1 MSRAQDVATQAIKDI
16 FGQNESFDEAAA
28 KAPSSFAKEIIR
40 FDESG
45 DAVDLGRRT
54 VVRAGF
60 SAGCFVQHQTKVVD
74 SRADLTGLEQFLV
87 NSINNDGSALLRG
100 IDRNGNEMEGQLVPV
115 PMDDFLGTYKRA
127 TDRIE
132 SDRRGPMSQ
141 SPEFQGG
148 LHQIAVF
155 MAMYKKSVAYA
166 DEGAVHIQL
175 KPFRRTVASR
185 AFSSGAAMGI
195 PLCGP
200 KQVSMIDE
208 DKPKDCNFFA
218 TLTTEEGEI
227 TKFNLAATPSKEY
240 ISWPFSLKVVD
251 EKDKANAEIV
261 GTQQAV
267 PMWAITG
274 VPKMQVTLP
283 SIVATKDIKIDDE
296 VILFV
301 ASAPKAQGKRIA
313 KDVFDVDGQDD
324 KQGKKR
330 YTKQAK
336 KAQKK
341 PGSK

>member
-1 MSRAQDVATQAIKDI
+1 MV
-16 FGQNESFDEAAA
+16 
-28 KAPSSFAKEIIR
+28 
-40 FDESG
+40 
-45 DAVDLGRRT
+45 
-54 VVRAGF
+54 
-60 SAGCFVQHQTKVVD
+60 
-74 SRADLTGLEQFLV
+74 
-87 NSINNDGSALLRG
+87 
-100 IDRNGNEMEGQLVPV
+100 
-115 PMDDFLGTYKRA
+115 
-127 TDRIE
+127 
-132 SDRRGPMSQ
+132 
-141 SPEFQGG
+141 
-148 LHQIAVF
+148 VF

-166 DEGAVHIQL
+166 DEGAVHVQF
-175 KPFRRTVASR
+175 KSFRRTVASR

-208 DKPKDCNFFA
+208 DKPKEGHLVA

-227 TKFNLAATPSKEY
+227 TKFNLAATTSGEY

-296 VILFV
+296 VILFL
-301 ASAPKAQGKRIA
+301 ASAHKAQGKRVA
-313 KDVFDVDGQDD
+313 KDVFDVNGQE
-324 KQGKKR
+324 KR